1 MRARLVVFPVK
12 GRNWCFTRSLDSVSG
27 PESSS
32 PSPALK
38 DLWRKIST
46 HGRPAQE
53 KAEIVADFVADKM
66 NRAWI
71 GLEKAPAGTFK
82 SKIHSLGLRLL
93 SRVKPSEIFLKSVTK
108 DITEVEITY
117 PSSLNPRLVRRRVR
131 HIAMRGAAIHKRYFY
146 GSVALLPF
154 TTVLA
159 VLPLPN
165 IPFFW
170 ILFRAYSHWRALKG
184 SERLLLLVSDCS
196 RSWNLLRGSGKENGS
211 MEDSNH
217 SPDNGRSNHS
227 PDSAPES
234 PWVLKPSDD
243 LERLVQRDTEDGC
256 VSCCTISS
264 ISKEYDLNKKDILK
278 FKDFQ

>member
-1 MRARLVVFPVK
+1 MRARLVVFPIR

-32 PSPALK
+32 PPPALK
-38 DLWRKIST
+38 DLWRKISS
-46 HGRPAQE
+46 HGRPVQE
-53 KAEIVADFVADKM
+53 KAEIVVDFGADKM

-71 GLEKAPAGTFK
+71 GLEKAPSGTFK

-93 SRVKPSEIFLKSVTK
+93 SRVKPSEIFLKSVSK
-108 DITEVEITY
+108 DITKVEITY
-117 PSSLNPRLVRRRVR
+117 PSSLNPRLVRRRLR
-131 HIAMRGAAIHKRYFY
+131 HIAMRGSAIHKRYFY
-146 GSVALLPF
+146 SSVFLLPF
-154 TTVLA
+154 TTILA

-196 RSWNLLRGSGKENGS
+196 RSWSLLRGNGKENGS
-211 MEDSNH
+211 MKDSNCSPDNEDSNC
-217 SPDNGRSNHS
+217 SPDN
-227 PDSAPES
+227 APES

-243 LERLVQRDTEDGC
+243 LERLVQRDPEDG

-264 ISKEYDLNKKDILK
+264 ICKEYDLDKKDVLK
-278 FKDFQ
+278 FKEFL

>member
-12 GRNWCFTRSLDSVSG
+12 GRNWCFTRALDSVSG
-27 PESSS
+27 SESSS

-38 DLWRKIST
+38 DLWRKISS

-53 KAEIVADFVADKM
+53 KAEIVVDFVAHKM

-82 SKIHSLGLRLL
+82 SKIHSLGLWLL

-108 DITEVEITY
+108 DITKVEITY
-117 PSSLNPRLVRRRVR
+117 PS
-131 HIAMRGAAIHKRYFY
+131 RGAAIHKRYFY
-146 GSVALLPF
+146 GSVSLLPL

-196 RSWNLLRGSGKENGS
+196 RSWSLLRGSGKENGS
-211 MEDSNH
+211 MEDSNC
-217 SPDNGRSNHS
+217 SPDNGDSNHS

-243 LERLVQRDTEDGC
+243 LEKLVQRDMEDGG
-256 VSCCTISS
+256 VSCCTISN
-264 ISKEYDLNKKDILK
+264 ISKEYDLNKKDVLK